1 MIWDLIRKEKGSG
14 YTAGVLFFGGS
25 KLQSQSERCDT
36 IEPQWRDYEHGE
48 KKVKG
53 KSAIKAGTYEIILT
67 YSVRFK
73 RVLPILLNVEDF
85 DGVRIHRGN
94 TAKDTEGCILPGV
107 SGGRGSGYVSQST
120 QAEKKIVA
128 MLQECFNQGERVFLR
143 ITENWQ

>member
-1 MIWDLIRKEKGSG
+1 MIWDLSRTEKGKG
-14 YTAGVLFFGGS
+14 YTAGVLYFGGYR
-25 KLQSQSERCDT
+25 LQSQSERCDT
-36 IEPQWRDYEHGE
+36 LEPQWRDYANGE

-53 KSAIKAGTYEIILT
+53 KSAIKAGVYELILT

-85 DGVRIHRGN
+85 EGVRIHRGN

-128 MLQECFNQGERVFLR
+128 MLEKCINQGERVWLR
-143 ITENWQ
+143 IEENWR